1 MDTIYG
7 DVINSWRCYINTWST
22 EDGWYLYAGL
32 TVGIQN
38 FNGHFE
44 ILEGIVGYANAD
56 GVDSQIN
63 TGFTTTGSFDTKDL
77 TSASRRFAKR
87 HDAYDVTLSGCVRNQ
102 SGYMNGTSSA
112 SRIITVPALEH
123 HYVTFDANGGTGA
136 PDRVVN
142 WYGESV
148 TIPTTKPTRANYEFL
163 GWSETKNGQVT
174 YTPGGEYWIDDADI
188 TYYAVWK
195 LLYIPPKFTDGL
207 AIRTNSMTST
217 TADYYGGYCYASFTY
232 EVDTTIDPSNVA
244 KSIVCRY
251 YQDEG
256 TTSVTLPTT
265 GDHNKAS
272 GTVNAHFAVSN
283 NSTYYV
289 ECLLTDTKDG
299 TATIARSITSGVLP
313 IEIANKGQSV
323 GILSTAPKTAG
334 LQLGGFG
341 NPDFLIAANTTY
353 SKLES
358 IAQIH
363 GSTSSTSQAE
373 LTLSTQGLDSSGNI
387 ARGNI
392 NLVADSLRFN
402 SQPLPIK
409 AWVLYERP
417 IGDATTYSGNMNNWY
432 TNDGLFKNV
441 EGPDHSDYWTVDN
454 STYCIIPLRRGYWYI
469 ENVVGG
475 VGSPYIIAGIF
486 TKNGD
491 EICTTTSV
499 ARTDMH
505 VTAATHYLYR
515 FTDSYNVGDV
525 GWFLKANHSG
535 YVALSRNQ
543 TYANIFYL
551 GPA

>member
-7 DVINSWRCYINTWST
+7 DVINHWRCYINTWST

-77 TSASRRFAKR
+77 TSASRRFTKR

-123 HYVTFDANGGTGA
+123 HYITFDANGGTGA

-163 GWSETKNGQVT
+163 GWSETKNGQVIC
-174 YTPGGEYWIDDADI
+174 TPGGEYWIDDADI

-207 AIRTNSMTST
+207 VIRTNSMTST

-358 IAQIH
+358 IAKIH

-373 LTLSTQGLDSSGNI
+373 LTLSTQGLDSSGDI
-387 ARGNI
+387 ARGTI

-417 IGDATTYSGNMNNWY
+417 IGDATNYSGNMNNWY
-432 TNDGLFKNV
+432 TNDGLFRNI
-441 EGPDHSDYWTVDN
+441 EGPDHSDYWKVDN
-454 STYCIIPLRRGYWYI
+454 STHCIIPLRRGYWYI

-475 VGSPYIIAGIF
+475 CGSNHIMSGIF
-486 TKNGD
+486 TKDGN
-491 EICTTTSV
+491 EICTATSA
-499 ARTDMH
+499 ARTSIH

-515 FTDSYNVGDV
+515 FTDSSNVGDV
-525 GWFLKANHSG
+525 GWILKANHSG
-535 YVALSRNQ
+535 YVSLSRNQ